1 MADKPR
7 DWGGLNVN
15 FQNLPPKP
23 GESQLVIL
31 IKRLGFWLLFLGVLR
46 LLAWLV

>member
-15 FQNLPPKP
+15 FQNLPPKASEP
-23 GESQLVIL
+23 RLIIWIKWTVIW
-31 IKRLGFWLLFLGVLR
+31 FAFVAAMR
-46 LLAWLV
+46 LLAWLL